1 VTETITEAPAAQPE
15 PAAQESL
22 ATRLMRGIGW
32 TFIWVGLL
40 ALGFVLHQIYV
51 TTWLAQQEQG
61 ELNEERL
68 DYFEAV
74 APDIRPVIV
83 DADGLPIADAE
94 TGEPIVRELVPS
106 RPGAGVQQPDPFDP
120 ASSPPTVAPSRDHG
134 EPVIYPEPTAPKGSA
149 FAVIRIPTIDRL
161 VDGWNVVEG
170 VTLRQL
176 RKGAGHM
183 PWTPYPGQIGNAVIS
198 GHRTTWGAPFH
209 ELDKLEEGD
218 RIEVETV
225 VGVHVYEVRQVRIVR
240 PSALWVTA
248 KDGPARAGIEGGGS
262 GAWLTLTTC
271 HPIRSARQRLIVFA
285 ELVDG
290 PNFDTIDWLT
300 G

>member
-1 VTETITEAPAAQPE
+1 MTETITEAPAAQPE
-15 PAAQESL
+15 PAPQEGL
-22 ATRLMRGIGW
+22 ATRVMRGIGW

-40 ALGFVLHQIYV
+40 ALGFVFHQIYV
-51 TTWLAQQEQG
+51 TTWLAQLEQG
-61 ELNEERL
+61 ELTEERL

-74 APDIRPVIV
+74 SDEVRPVIV
-83 DADGLPIADAE
+83 DAEGVPIADAE
-94 TGEPIVRELVPS
+94 TGAPITDEPISE
-106 RPGAGVQQPDPFDP
+106 QPDPSDP
-120 ASSPPTVAPSRDHG
+120 SSPPPTVAPSTDSG
-134 EPVIYPEPTAPKGSA
+134 DLVILPEPTAPAGSA

-176 RKGAGHM
+176 RNGAGHM

-209 ELDKLEEGD
+209 ELNELEEGD

-240 PSALWVTA
+240 PTALWVTA
-248 KDGPARAGIEGGGS
+248 KDGPARAGIEDGDT

-290 PNFDTIDWLT
+290 PNFETIDRLT